1 MGIRT
6 WGYRRRRAPLIQCG
20 PMFEILRS
28 IPWFA
33 WIAIIAILSSA
44 AVSVFKGIHRH
55 EERMEMIKQ
64 GMDPSKIDDKKN

>member
-1 MGIRT
+1 M
-6 WGYRRRRAPLIQCG
+6 YS
-20 PMFEILRS
+20 ILQS

-44 AVSVFKGIHRH
+44 MVSIFRGIHRH